1 MLLYITIQP
10 SIFNDRNIDSTFY
23 ILWKP
28 NVHNRI
34 STKRPD
40 INLTNRSHE
49 NVNSYKS
56 SPRLHA
62 KSWIPIQTTRRNVHL
77 CSSSATNR
85 NPTFNSRYSSILK
98 QLCVPFT
105 TILRFSSTAGG
116 IFRWSIR
123 KSPGD
128 YPRGSSNTIVHFR
141 GLPAGWK
148 IARRGSPFPMKVD
161 YSAGDSG
168 ADFFVPLLCC
178 WLNYSSR
185 FFEQTLVSSESGL
198 ARARI
203 ASDRFGSVHAA
214 TLHGCLLLLSTRQR
228 TAPRRQGVN
237 AVLIFLR
244 LIPFNFPKAD
254 ICVCVCVCVY
264 LFRWKTFSFF
274 SFLLFSFFLFIRSF
288 GFVWT
293 DKCTV
298 CSENLCAFSFVFFLF
313 SFFFFFVW
321 AIVYEWP
328 CLFKFRKIVERRCQ
342 LKRSWKERKQREL

>member
-1 MLLYITIQP
+1 M
-10 SIFNDRNIDSTFY
+10 
-23 ILWKP
+23 
-28 NVHNRI
+28 
-34 STKRPD
+34 
-40 INLTNRSHE
+40 
-49 NVNSYKS
+49 
-56 SPRLHA
+56 
-62 KSWIPIQTTRRNVHL
+62 QTTWRNVHL

-85 NPTFNSRYSSILK
+85 NPTFNPRYSPILK
-98 QLCVPFT
+98 QLCVPFA

-116 IFRWSIR
+116 IFCWSIR
-123 KSPGD
+123 RSPGD

-254 ICVCVCVCVY
+254 MRMS
-264 LFRWKTFSFF
+264 LS
-274 SFLLFSFFLFIRSF
+274 L
-288 GFVWT
+288 
-293 DKCTV
+293 
-298 CSENLCAFSFVFFLF
+298 ENI
-313 SFFFFFVW
+313 FFFFFF
-321 AIVYEWP
+321 
-328 CLFKFRKIVERRCQ
+328 CLFFRLDSFDSTSARLVVRIFAHFHLFKKIYFFFLFGQ
-342 LKRSWKERKQREL
+342 